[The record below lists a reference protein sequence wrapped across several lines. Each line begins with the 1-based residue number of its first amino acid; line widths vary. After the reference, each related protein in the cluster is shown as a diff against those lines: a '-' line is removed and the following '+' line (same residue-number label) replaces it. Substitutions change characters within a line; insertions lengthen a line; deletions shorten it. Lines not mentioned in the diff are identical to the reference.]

1 MNERLKQLRKA
12 LKLNQVDFGAKLSL
26 TGSAISRYESGVNA
40 MADNIVLLICREFD
54 VNEEWLRYG
63 TGSMFSQK
71 NMDLIEQLSDKYDLG
86 LYGRQLLETYLELS
100 DSDKR
105 AVERF
110 VANLT
115 ANVEKAEK
123 LEENRIDSNISIRK
137 KAMNHDCRS

>member
-1 MNERLKQLRKA
+1 MNTRLKQLRKA

-71 NMDLIEQLSDKYDLG
+71 NMDLIEQLSDKYNLG

-137 KAMNHDCRS
+137 KAMNQ

>member
-12 LKLNQVDFGAKLSL
+12 LKLNQVDFGDKLSL

-137 KAMNHDCRS
+137 KAMNQ

>member
-12 LKLNQVDFGAKLSL
+12 LKLHQVDFGAKLSL

-137 KAMNHDCRS
+137 KAMNQ

>member
-71 NMDLIEQLSDKYDLG
+71 NMDLIEQLSNKYDLG

-137 KAMNHDCRS
+137 KAMNQ

>member
-26 TGSAISRYESGVNA
+26 TGSAISRYESGVNT

-71 NMDLIEQLSDKYDLG
+71 NMDLIEQLSDKYNLG

-137 KAMNHDCRS
+137 KAMNQ

>member
-71 NMDLIEQLSDKYDLG
+71 NMDLIEQLSDKYNLG

-137 KAMNHDCRS
+137 KAMNQ

>member
-137 KAMNHDCRS
+137 KAMNQ

>member
-71 NMDLIEQLSDKYDLG
+71 NMDLIEQLSDKYNLG

-115 ANVEKAEK
+115 ANVEKAEN

-137 KAMNHDCRS
+137 KAMNQ

>member
-71 NMDLIEQLSDKYDLG
+71 NMDLIEQLSDKYNLG

-105 AVERF
+105 AVERC

-115 ANVEKAEK
+115 ANDEKAEK

-137 KAMNHDCRS
+137 KAMNQ

>member
-71 NMDLIEQLSDKYDLG
+71 NMDLIEQLSDKYDLR

-137 KAMNHDCRS
+137 KAMNQ

>member
-1 MNERLKQLRKA
+1 MC
-12 LKLNQVDFGAKLSL
+12 QVDFGAKLSL

-137 KAMNHDCRS
+137 KAMNQ

>member
-123 LEENRIDSNISIRK
+123 LEENRIDSKISIRK
-137 KAMNHDCRS
+137 KAMNQ

>member
-71 NMDLIEQLSDKYDLG
+71 NVDLIEQLSDKYNLG

-137 KAMNHDCRS
+137 KAMNQ

>member
-54 VNEEWLRYG
+54 VNEEWLRNG
-63 TGSMFSQK
+63 NGEMFSRQST
-71 NMDLIEQLSDKYDLG
+71 DLIEQLTQQYSLG
-86 LYGRQLLETYLELS
+86 LYGQQLLATYLQLS
-100 DSDKR
+100 DADKR

-110 VANLT
+110 VSQLT
-115 ANVEKAEK
+115 ANVQQAEDAQTVAEK
-123 LEENRIDSNISIRK
+123 EKLLAE
-137 KAMNHDCRS
+137 

>member
-12 LKLNQVDFGAKLSL
+12 LQLNQVDFGAKLSL

-137 KAMNHDCRS
+137 KAMNQ

>member
-137 KAMNHDCRS
+137 KGMNQ

>member
-40 MADNIVLLICREFD
+40 MADNIVLLICREVD
-54 VNEEWLRYG
+54 VNEDWLRYG

-137 KAMNHDCRS
+137 KAMNQ

>member
-100 DSDKR
+100 DSDKL

-137 KAMNHDCRS
+137 KAMNQ

>member
-71 NMDLIEQLSDKYDLG
+71 NMDLIEQLSDKYNLG

-115 ANVEKAEK
+115 ANVEKVEK

-137 KAMNHDCRS
+137 KAMNQ

>member
-12 LKLNQVDFGAKLSL
+12 LKLNQVDFGAKLSI
-26 TGSAISRYESGVNA
+26 TGAAISRYESGVNA

-137 KAMNHDCRS
+137 KAMNQ

>member
-71 NMDLIEQLSDKYDLG
+71 NMDLIKQLSDKYDLG

-137 KAMNHDCRS
+137 KAMNQ

>member
-40 MADNIVLLICREFD
+40 MADNIVLLICLEFD

-137 KAMNHDCRS
+137 KAMNQ

>member
-1 MNERLKQLRKA
+1 MSSSSYLGH
-12 LKLNQVDFGAKLSL
+12 GAKLSL

-71 NMDLIEQLSDKYDLG
+71 NMDLIEQLSDKYNLV

-137 KAMNHDCRS
+137 KAMNQ

>member
-40 MADNIVLLICREFD
+40 MADNIVLLLCREFD

-137 KAMNHDCRS
+137 KAMNQ

>member
-1 MNERLKQLRKA
+1 MNERLKQLRTA

-137 KAMNHDCRS
+137 KAMNQ

>member
-71 NMDLIEQLSDKYDLG
+71 NMDLIEQLSYKYNLG

-137 KAMNHDCRS
+137 KAMNQ

>member
-86 LYGRQLLETYLELS
+86 PYGRQLLETYLELS

-110 VANLT
+110 VANL
-115 ANVEKAEK
+115 AAIVEKAEK

-137 KAMNHDCRS
+137 KAMNQ

>member
-1 MNERLKQLRKA
+1 MKERLKQLRKA

-71 NMDLIEQLSDKYDLG
+71 NMDLIEQLSDKYNLG

-137 KAMNHDCRS
+137 KAMNQ

>member
-105 AVERF
+105 TVERF

-137 KAMNHDCRS
+137 KAMNQ

>member
-26 TGSAISRYESGVNA
+26 TGSAISRYESAVNA

-137 KAMNHDCRS
+137 KAMNQ

>member
-86 LYGRQLLETYLELS
+86 LYGCQLLETYLELS

-137 KAMNHDCRS
+137 KAMNQ

>member
-1 MNERLKQLRKA
+1 
-12 LKLNQVDFGAKLSL
+12 
-26 TGSAISRYESGVNA
+26 

-71 NMDLIEQLSDKYDLG
+71 NMDLIEQLSDKYNLG

-137 KAMNHDCRS
+137 KAMNQ

>member
-1 MNERLKQLRKA
+1 MNKRLKQLRKA

-137 KAMNHDCRS
+137 KAMNQ

>member
-1 MNERLKQLRKA
+1 MNDRLKQLRKA

-137 KAMNHDCRS
+137 KAMNQ

>member
-1 MNERLKQLRKA
+1 MSSSSYLGH
-12 LKLNQVDFGAKLSL
+12 GAKLSL

-71 NMDLIEQLSDKYDLG
+71 NMDLIEQLSDKYNLG

-137 KAMNHDCRS
+137 KAMNQ

>member
-71 NMDLIEQLSDKYDLG
+71 NMDLIEQLSNKYSLG

-110 VANLT
+110 VAQLT
-115 ANVEKAEK
+115 SNVEKAEDREK
-123 LEENRIDSNISIRK
+123 NRIDSNISIRK
-137 KAMNHDCRS
+137 RAMNQ

>member
-100 DSDKR
+100 DSDKQ

-137 KAMNHDCRS
+137 KAMNQ

>member
-71 NMDLIEQLSDKYDLG
+71 NMDLIEQLSGKYDLG

-137 KAMNHDCRS
+137 KAMNQ

>member
-71 NMDLIEQLSDKYDLG
+71 NMDLIVQLSDKYDLG

-137 KAMNHDCRS
+137 KAMNQ

>member
-54 VNEEWLRYG
+54 VNEEWLLYG

-71 NMDLIEQLSDKYDLG
+71 NMDLIEQLSDKYNLG

-137 KAMNHDCRS
+137 KAMNQ